1 MVTPA
6 LEPVAVVGL
15 GCRFPGAPDPTAY
28 WSLLRA
34 GRHAIVGVP
43 PSRWDAA
50 ALHDADPQRPGR
62 TLCRSGGF
70 LPEVDGID
78 WRALRL
84 SPREARAIDPQHRL
98 LLEVAWEAL
107 EDAGLPLEAVAGS
120 RTGVFVGA
128 TWNDYARMQSRDRD
142 RLDGYAA
149 AGTPMAFAANR
160 ISFTFDLRG
169 PSVALDA
176 TCSASLV
183 ALHQACQS
191 LWSGDSTLA
200 LAGGVNLILAPD
212 SAIIM
217 SKAGVL
223 SAQGLCRALD
233 ADADGFVRGEGA
245 GLVVLKLRSQVT
257 ASDRV
262 YAYVRGVAINHNGR
276 GPWIMAPRAEAQT
289 AAIRDALARAAVDP
303 AEVDYV
309 ELHGTGFPQGD
320 ATETAALGAA
330 LGGAARGRPCAVGS
344 VKTNI
349 GNLEPAAGV
358 ASLIKVCLAL
368 HHGELPPT
376 LHLERINPAIDLAGL
391 GLAAQTETTAWP
403 RRARARV
410 AAVTT
415 TSFSGVNAHAVL
427 GEAEPAAALP
437 APRGLLPLPL
447 SARDAQ
453 ALRARAAATIEQ
465 LRGLESDDA
474 AALRDVCF
482 TAALL
487 RSHHAHRVAVIGDSA
502 PALADALARW
512 LAGAPSANSTDSP
525 ANSADSPASTADSLA
540 TSADSPCT
548 ATGIEASELH
558 RLIAAYNTGA
568 AIDWRPLVPAG
579 RCVSLPTY
587 PWQRER
593 MWLEWLATPPAVDA
607 ESENPEKIDIDASTG
622 DDTVDP
628 VIPPLLAALREASP
642 GLRRA
647 RLLQHVEQALRAALE
662 LPADLPIGPHARLF
676 DLGVSS
682 LTALALRTRFQREL
696 ACELPPTLLFDH
708 PSLDG
713 LAGRLLAAA
722 FPEPAADA
730 PVDARAR
737 ELAALTEVEA
747 EAELARRLEHLRRY
761 LP

>member
-1 MVTPA
+1 MATP
-6 LEPVAVVGL
+6 LEPVAVVGI
-15 GCRFPGAPDPTAY
+15 GCRFPGAADPAAF

-34 GRHAIVGVP
+34 GRHAIVDVP

-50 ALHDADPQRPGR
+50 ALYDADPQRPGR

-70 LPEVDGID
+70 LPAVDGVD

-84 SPREARAIDPQHRL
+84 SPREAKAIDPQHRL

-160 ISFTFDLRG
+160 ISYTFDLRG

-223 SAQGLCRALD
+223 SAQGRCRALD
-233 ADADGFVRGEGA
+233 AAGDGFVRGEGA
-245 GLVVLKLRSQVT
+245 GLVALKLRSQLT

-262 YAYVRGVAINHNGR
+262 YAYIRGVAINHNGR

-303 AEVDYV
+303 ADIDYV

-320 ATETAALGAA
+320 ATETAALGAV
-330 LGGAARGRPCAVGS
+330 LGGAARSRPCAVGS
-344 VKTNI
+344 VKTNL
-349 GNLEPAAGV
+349 GNLEPAAGI
-358 ASLIKVCLAL
+358 ASVIKVCLAL

-376 LHLERINPAIDLAGL
+376 LHLERVNPTIDLAGL
-391 GLAAQTETTAWP
+391 GLAAQTELTPWP
-403 RRARARV
+403 RRERL

-427 GEAEPAAALP
+427 AGVDPSADLP
-437 APRGLLPLPL
+437 ASRGPWALPL
-447 SARDAQ
+447 SARDPR
-453 ALRARAAATIEQ
+453 ALRAHVQAMIDV
-465 LRGLESDDA
+465 LRGLDRADLPT
-474 AALRDVCF
+474 LRDVCF
-482 TAALL
+482 TAAVL
-487 RSHHAHRVAVIGDSA
+487 RSHHAHRVAVVGDSA
-502 PALADALARW
+502 PMLADALARW
-512 LAGAPSANSTDSP
+512 LADASAAPTD
-525 ANSADSPASTADSLA
+525 AGDSRPASAGSGDWRPDRGSSGDPRPTSGDPRSDLVGASSDDSRPNAASDPQLA
-540 TSADSPCT
+540 
-548 ATGIEASELH
+548 ELH
-558 RLIAAYNTGA
+558 RLAAAYVAGQ
-568 AIDWRPLVPAG
+568 AIDWRAVVPAG

-593 MWLEWLATPPAVDA
+593 MWLEWLA
-607 ESENPEKIDIDASTG
+607 E
-622 DDTVDP
+622 
-628 VIPPLLAALREASP
+628 PPLLDDKSKFPPELIQPLPRQPLPSTTPARCSP
-642 GLRRA
+642 PCAMSRPGC
-647 RLLQHVEQALRAALE
+647 
-662 LPADLPIGPHARLF
+662 G
-676 DLGVSS
+676 
-682 LTALALRTRFQREL
+682 ALACSATSSRPCAPRSSCPTTSPSLRTR
-696 ACELPPTLLFDH
+696 ACST
-708 PSLDG
+708 S
-713 LAGRLLAAA
+713 AS
-722 FPEPAADA
+722 
-730 PVDARAR
+730 AR
-737 ELAALTEVEA
+737 
-747 EAELARRLEHLRRY
+747 
-761 LP
+761 

>member
-1 MVTPA
+1 MATPV
-6 LEPVAVVGL
+6 LEPVAVVGI
-15 GCRFPGAPDPTAY
+15 GCRFPGAPDPAAY
-28 WSLLRA
+28 WQLLRA
-34 GRHAIVGVP
+34 GRHAIVDVP

-50 ALHDADPQRPGR
+50 ALYDADPQRPGR

-70 LPEVDGID
+70 LPAVDGVD

-149 AGTPMAFAANR
+149 AGTPLAFAANR
-160 ISFTFDLRG
+160 ISYTFDLRG

-223 SAQGLCRALD
+223 SARGLCRALD
-233 ADADGFVRGEGA
+233 ADGDGFVRGEGA
-245 GLVVLKLRSQVT
+245 GLVVLKLRSQLV

-262 YAYVRGVAINHNGR
+262 YAFVRGVAINHNGR

-303 AEVDYV
+303 ADVDYV

-320 ATETAALGAA
+320 ATETAALGQA
-330 LGGAARGRPCAVGS
+330 LGGAARSRPCAVGS
-344 VKTNI
+344 VKTNL
-349 GNLEPAAGV
+349 GNLEPAAGI
-358 ASLIKVCLAL
+358 ASVIKVCLAL
-368 HHGELPPT
+368 HHAELPPT
-376 LHLERINPAIDLAGL
+376 LHLRRVNPAIDLAGL
-391 GLAAQTETTAWP
+391 GLAAQTELTAWP
-403 RRARARV
+403 ARERPRL

-427 GEAEPAAALP
+427 ASAEPGEALP
-437 APRGLLPLPL
+437 VAPGPRVLPL
-447 SARDAQ
+447 SARDPR
-453 ALRARAAATIEQ
+453 ALRAVAVGMIAV
-465 LRGLESDDA
+465 LRRLDRDDP

-482 TAALL
+482 TAAVL
-487 RSHHAHRVAVIGDSA
+487 RSHHAHRVAVVGDSA
-502 PALADALARW
+502 PALADALERW
-512 LAGAPSANSTDSP
+512 LAGE
-525 ANSADSPASTADSLA
+525 ASTAEPSIAPASSEDAQLA
-540 TSADSPCT
+540 
-548 ATGIEASELH
+548 ELR
-558 RLIAAYNTGA
+558 RLAAAYLAGEA
-568 AIDWRPLVPAG
+568 VDWRAVAPAG

-593 MWLEWLATPPAVDA
+593 MWLEWLTEPPLLDA
-607 ESENPEKIDIDASTG
+607 ESEKSGKIDSNAATAAPS
-622 DDTVDP
+622 VPPDP
-628 VIPPLLAALREASP
+628 GAGALLAALRDVPP

-647 RLLQHVEQALRAALE
+647 RLQRHVEQALRAALE
-662 LPADLPIGPHARLF
+662 LPDDLAIAPHARLF

-696 ACELPPTLLFDH
+696 ACDLPPTLLFDH
-708 PSLDG
+708 PRLDA
-713 LAGRLLAAA
+713 LAERLLAAA
-722 FPEPAADA
+722 FPAVAAEP

-737 ELAALTEVEA
+737 EVAALTEVEA

>member
-1 MVTPA
+1 MATP
-6 LEPVAVVGL
+6 LEPVAVVGI
-15 GCRFPGAPDPTAY
+15 GCRFPGAADPAAY

-34 GRHAIVGVP
+34 GRHAIVDVP

-50 ALHDADPQRPGR
+50 ALYDADPQRPGR

-70 LPEVDGID
+70 LPAVDGVD

-84 SPREARAIDPQHRL
+84 SPREAKAIDPQHRL

-160 ISFTFDLRG
+160 ISYTFDLRG

-191 LWSGDSTLA
+191 LWSGDCTLA

-223 SAQGLCRALD
+223 SAQGRCRALD
-233 ADADGFVRGEGA
+233 AAGDGFVRGEGA
-245 GLVVLKLRSQVT
+245 GLVALKLRSQVT

-262 YAYVRGVAINHNGR
+262 YAYVRGVAIDHNGR

-303 AEVDYV
+303 ADIDYV

-320 ATETAALGAA
+320 ATETAALGAV
-330 LGGAARGRPCAVGS
+330 LGGAARSRPCAVGS
-344 VKTNI
+344 VKTNL
-349 GNLEPAAGV
+349 GNLEPAAGI
-358 ASLIKVCLAL
+358 ASVIKVCLAL

-376 LHLERINPAIDLAGL
+376 LHLERVNPAIDLAGL
-391 GLAAQTETTAWP
+391 GLAAQTELTPWP
-403 RRARARV
+403 QRERPRL

-427 GEAEPAAALP
+427 AGVDPVADLP
-437 APRGLLPLPL
+437 VARGPWALPL
-447 SARDAQ
+447 SARDPR
-453 ALRARAAATIEQ
+453 ALRAHVAAMIDV
-465 LRGLESDDA
+465 LRGLDSDDL

-482 TAALL
+482 TAAVL
-487 RSHHAHRVAVIGDSA
+487 RSHHAHRVAVVGDSA

-512 LAGAPSANSTDSP
+512 LAAANTPEEPAVAPASAGDSP
-525 ANSADSPASTADSLA
+525 LAGSADSRPGAASQIA
-540 TSADSPCT
+540 
-548 ATGIEASELH
+548 ELH
-558 RLIAAYNTGA
+558 RLAAAYVAGQT
-568 AIDWRPLVPAG
+568 IDWRAAVPAG

-593 MWLEWLATPPAVDA
+593 MWLEWLTEPPLLDD
-607 ESENPEKIDIDASTG
+607 ESEISGKIDSPATATTDAVNPDAG
-622 DDTVDP
+622 A
-628 VIPPLLAALREASP
+628 LLAALQGVPP

-647 RLLQHVEQALRAALE
+647 RLQRHVEQALRAALE
-662 LPADLPIGPHARLF
+662 LPDDLVIAPHARLF

-696 ACELPPTLLFDH
+696 ACELSPTLLFDH

-713 LAGRLLAAA
+713 LAERLLAAA
-722 FPEPAADA
+722 FPTAVADA
-730 PVDARAR
+730 PLDARAR
-737 ELAALTEVEA
+737 EVAALTEVEA

>member
-1 MVTPA
+1 MATP
-6 LEPVAVVGL
+6 LEPVAVVGI
-15 GCRFPGAPDPTAY
+15 GCRFPGAADPAAY

-34 GRHAIVGVP
+34 GRHAIVDVP

-50 ALHDADPQRPGR
+50 ALYDADPQRPGR

-70 LPEVDGID
+70 LPAVDGVD

-84 SPREARAIDPQHRL
+84 SPREAKAIDPQHRL

-160 ISFTFDLRG
+160 ISYTFDLRG

-191 LWSGDSTLA
+191 LWSGDCTLA

-223 SAQGLCRALD
+223 SAQGRCRALD
-233 ADADGFVRGEGA
+233 ADGDGFVRGEGA
-245 GLVVLKLRSQVT
+245 GLVALKLRSQLT

-262 YAYVRGVAINHNGR
+262 YAFVRGVAINHNGR

-303 AEVDYV
+303 ADIDYV

-320 ATETAALGAA
+320 ATETAALGAV
-330 LGGAARGRPCAVGS
+330 LGGAARSRPCAVGS
-344 VKTNI
+344 VKTNL
-349 GNLEPAAGV
+349 GNLEPAAGI
-358 ASLIKVCLAL
+358 ASVIKVCLAL

-376 LHLERINPAIDLAGL
+376 LHLERVNPAIDLAGL
-391 GLAAQTETTAWP
+391 GLAAQTELTPWP
-403 RRARARV
+403 QRERPRL

-427 GEAEPAAALP
+427 AGVDPVADLP
-437 APRGLLPLPL
+437 VSPDPLPLPL
-447 SARDAQ
+447 SARDPR
-453 ALRARAAATIEQ
+453 ALRAHVAAMIDV
-465 LRGLESDDA
+465 LRGLDREDL

-482 TAALL
+482 TAAVL
-487 RSHHAHRVAVIGDSA
+487 RSHHSHRVAVVGDSA

-512 LAGAPSANSTDSP
+512 LTDASSA
-525 ANSADSPASTADSLA
+525 PASDSQLELPRLA
-540 TSADSPCT
+540 
-548 ATGIEASELH
+548 
-558 RLIAAYNTGA
+558 AAYVAGQT
-568 AIDWRPLVPAG
+568 IDWRAVVPAG

-593 MWLEWLATPPAVDA
+593 MWLEWLSEPPLLDA
-607 ESENPEKIDIDASTG
+607 ESEIPEKLILR
-622 DDTVDP
+622 
-628 VIPPLLAALREASP
+628 PP
-642 GLRRA
+642 
-647 RLLQHVEQALRAALE
+647 
-662 LPADLPIGPHARLF
+662 
-676 DLGVSS
+676 
-682 LTALALRTRFQREL
+682 
-696 ACELPPTLLFDH
+696 LPPT
-708 PSLDG
+708 PS
-713 LAGRLLAAA
+713 A
-722 FPEPAADA
+722 PTPAPCSPPCATSRPA
-730 PVDARAR
+730 C
-737 ELAALTEVEA
+737 AALACSATSSKPCA
-747 EAELARRLEHLRRY
+747 PRSSCPTTSSSPRTRACSTSASAR
-761 LP
+761 

>member
-1 MVTPA
+1 MATPV
-6 LEPVAVVGL
+6 LEPVAVVGI
-15 GCRFPGAPDPTAY
+15 GCRFPGAADPAAY

-34 GRHAIVGVP
+34 GRHAIGDVP

-50 ALHDADPQRPGR
+50 ALYDADPQRPGR

-70 LPEVDGID
+70 LPAVDGVD

-84 SPREARAIDPQHRL
+84 SPREAKAIDPQHRL

-160 ISFTFDLRG
+160 ISYTFDLRG

-191 LWSGDSTLA
+191 LWSGDCTLA

-223 SAQGLCRALD
+223 SAQGRCRALD
-233 ADADGFVRGEGA
+233 ADGDGFVRGEGA
-245 GLVVLKLRSQVT
+245 GLVALKLRSQLT

-289 AAIRDALARAAVDP
+289 AAIHDALARAAVDP
-303 AEVDYV
+303 ADIDYV

-320 ATETAALGAA
+320 ATETAALGAV
-330 LGGAARGRPCAVGS
+330 LGGATRSRPCAVGS
-344 VKTNI
+344 VKTNL
-349 GNLEPAAGV
+349 GNLEPAAGI
-358 ASLIKVCLAL
+358 ASVIKVCLAL

-376 LHLERINPAIDLAGL
+376 LHLERVNPAIDLAGL
-391 GLAAQTETTAWP
+391 GLAAQTELTPWP
-403 RRARARV
+403 QRERPRL

-427 GEAEPAAALP
+427 AGAEPSADLP
-437 APRGLLPLPL
+437 VSRGPLPLPL
-447 SARDAQ
+447 SARDPR
-453 ALRARAAATIEQ
+453 ALRSHVAAMLDV
-465 LRGLESDDA
+465 LRGLDRDDL

-482 TAALL
+482 TAAVL
-487 RSHHAHRVAVIGDSA
+487 RSHHTHRVAVVGDSA
-502 PALADALARW
+502 PALADALERW
-512 LAGAPSANSTDSP
+512 LADASSA
-525 ANSADSPASTADSLA
+525 PASD
-540 TSADSPCT
+540 PQC
-548 ATGIEASELH
+548 
-558 RLIAAYNTGA
+558 AAYVAGQT
-568 AIDWRPLVPAG
+568 IDWRAVVPAG

-593 MWLEWLATPPAVDA
+593 MWLEWLTEPPLLDA
-607 ESENPEKIDIDASTG
+607 ESEISEKIDSPAT
-622 DDTVDP
+622 TTADP
-628 VIPPLLAALREASP
+628 ITPDLAAGTLLATLRDVPP

-647 RLLQHVEQALRAALE
+647 RLQRHVEQALRAALE
-662 LPADLPIGPHARLF
+662 LPDDLAIAPHARLF

-696 ACELPPTLLFDH
+696 ACELSPTLLFDH

-713 LAGRLLAAA
+713 LAERLLAAA
-722 FPEPAADA
+722 FPAAVTDA

-737 ELAALTEVEA
+737 EVAALTEVEA